1 MTEQLPPA
9 GWYADPA
16 GSGGRRFWDGGAWTG
31 ATAPDQPV
39 AGPGPTPTPA
49 TAAPQ
54 AAQPTMPMNEAP
66 QAPGAFHPPGQAPS
80 YGGGLPGGTPAPAN
94 AWPAGSPGR
103 APAVRLSPRVWAGLG
118 LAVAIVLAIVLRGGQ
133 THDVAGTFELYDD
146 RFLYQADGSSCSG
159 SGGYGD
165 IRAGIPVTVRDA
177 SGTLLASSSLRG
189 GEVEGLRCVFTFE
202 LTDVDRSDF
211 YTFEVG
217 RRGEL
222 TYSNSEL
229 AANGWHVDLYLGD
242 R

>member
-9 GWYADPA
+9 GWYPDPS
-16 GSGGRRFWDGGAWTG
+16 GSGGRRFWDGSGWTE
-31 ATAPDQPV
+31 ATAPDQAM
-39 AGPGPTPTPA
+39 AGPSTGPTA

-54 AAQPTMPMNEAP
+54 ATPPTRPANEAP
-66 QAPGAFHPPGQAPS
+66 PLPGTFQPPGRAQS
-80 YGGGLPGGTPAPAN
+80 YGGGFPGSTSVPGN
-94 AWPAGSPGR
+94 AWSAGRSDGVP
-103 APAVRLSPRVWAGLG
+103 VRLAPPVWAGLG
-118 LAVAIVLAIVLRGGQ
+118 LVLAIVLMIVLRGGQ
-133 THDVAGTFELYDD
+133 THDVAGTFDLFDD

-159 SGGYGD
+159 FGGYGD
-165 IRAGIPVTVRDA
+165 IRAGIPVTVRDE

-202 LTDVDRSDF
+202 LAGVERSEF

-222 TYSNSEL
+222 TYSHAEL
-229 AANGWHVDLYLGD
+229 VANGWHVGFYLGD